1 LLLLAAVLVLALGG
15 GAGLAYLLAQL
26 RPVISSARALQELC
40 GLPVLGTVCG
50 FVDSRRARRR
60 RAAIL
65 SFSTA
70 TAGLV
75 LLIAGLAIFEL
86 VGPGIHAL
94 IGGAG

>member
-1 LLLLAAVLVLALGG
+1 MALGS

-26 RPVISSARALQELC
+26 RPVIASARALHRLS
-40 GLPVLGTVCG
+40 GLPVLGVVSG
-50 FVDSRRARRR
+50 FVDSRHARQR

-70 TAGLV
+70 TIGLV
-75 LLIAGLAIFEL
+75 LLISGVAIFEL

-94 IGGAG
+94 IGGTG